1 MQNARREASSRPL
14 SLVMQAFAIGQN
26 AVTLAALSALL
37 RLSPVS
43 VLVIIAASV
52 PAFLAEARLSGE
64 SFRLWTWR
72 APEGAGSTTSS
83 GSSRATVT

>member
-1 MQNARREASSRPL
+1 M
-14 SLVMQAFAIGQN
+14 
-26 AVTLAALSALL
+26 
-37 RLSPVS
+37 S

-72 APEGAGSTTSS
+72 APEGRRLNYLEWILTRDST
-83 GSSRATVT
+83 